1 MEMMIN
7 TTDKNVLSFQN
18 KKLQN
23 ATMHI
28 MQIAGK
34 IRNNWFEVGAII
46 AMVDAQELYKDD
58 GFNNVHEWTTRAFN
72 IKKTMSYDLLKIGKE
87 YTREILSEKGRTL
100 GYECNLVVPD
110 SSENFAL
117 TQVIR
122 MLPAGHE
129 KAQELVDAK
138 VITPDMSST
147 AIGKIIKGL
156 NETKEPEKP
165 EEEPKEELESTEEPK
180 EEPELD
186 EELEEVT
193 HGEWLRMTFDKISTQ
208 ELVEEL
214 KKRGFSVFDREGGEM

>member
-7 TTDKNVLSFQN
+7 TTDRNVLSFQN

-23 ATMHI
+23 ATMQI

-72 IKKTMSYDLLKIGKE
+72 IKKSMSYDLLKIGKE
-87 YTREILSEKGRTL
+87 YTREILSDKGRTI

-138 VITPDMSST
+138 LITPDMTST
-147 AIGKIIKGL
+147 AISKVIKGL
-156 NETKEPEKP
+156 NEPEQEEEPEKVSEP
-165 EEEPKEELESTEEPK
+165 SEPSEEP
-180 EEPELD
+180 
-186 EELEEVT
+186 EEVT
-193 HGEWLRMTFDKISTQ
+193 HYEWLRMTFDKISTQ

>member
-23 ATMHI
+23 ATMQI

-46 AMVDAQELYKDD
+46 AMVDEQELYKDD

-87 YTREILSEKGRTL
+87 YTREILSEKGRTI
-100 GYECNLVVPD
+100 GYECNLIVPD

-129 KAQELVDAK
+129 KAQELVNAK
-138 VITPDMSST
+138 LITPDMTST
-147 AIGKIIKGL
+147 AIGKVIKGL
-156 NETKEPEKP
+156 NEPEEP
-165 EEEPKEELESTEEPK
+165 EEEPEEAPTNPEP
-180 EEPELD
+180 
-186 EELEEVT
+186 EEVT
-193 HGEWLRMTFDKISTQ
+193 HEEWLRMTFDKISTE

>member
-23 ATMHI
+23 ATMQI

-46 AMVDAQELYKDD
+46 AMVDEQELYKDD

-87 YTREILSEKGRTL
+87 YTREILSEKGRTI
-100 GYECNLVVPD
+100 GYECNLIVPD

-129 KAQELVDAK
+129 KAQELVNAK
-138 VITPDMSST
+138 LITPDMTST
-147 AIGKIIKGL
+147 AIGKVIKGL
-156 NETKEPEKP
+156 NEPDES
-165 EEEPKEELESTEEPK
+165 EEEPEEVTTPNH
-180 EEPELD
+180 P

-193 HGEWLRMTFDKISTQ
+193 HEEWLRMTFDKITTE

>member
-7 TTDKNVLSFQN
+7 TTDRTVLAFTN

-23 ATMHI
+23 ATMQI

-46 AMVDAQELYKDD
+46 ATVDEQELYKDD
-58 GFNNVHEWTTRAFN
+58 GFNNVHEWTARAFN
-72 IKKTMSYDLLKIGKE
+72 IKKSMSYDLLKIGKE

-100 GYECNLVVPD
+100 GYECNLEVPD

-129 KAQELVDAK
+129 KVQELVTAK
-138 VITPDMSST
+138 VITPDMTST
-147 AIGKIIKGL
+147 AIGKVIKGL
-156 NETKEPEKP
+156 TAKDEPTDEPEATDNN
-165 EEEPKEELESTEEPK
+165 EPTTEPA
-180 EEPELD
+180 
-186 EELEEVT
+186 EVS
-193 HGEWLRMTFDKISTQ
+193 HSEWLRMTFDKISTA
-208 ELVEEL
+208 ELITEL
-214 KKRGFSVFDREGGEM
+214 KNRGFIVYDREGGEQ

>member
-7 TTDKNVLSFQN
+7 TTDRTALTFTN

-23 ATMHI
+23 ATMQI

-46 AMVDAQELYKDD
+46 ATVDEQELYKDD
-58 GFNNVHEWTTRAFN
+58 GFNTVHEWTARAFN
-72 IKKTMSYDLLKIGKE
+72 IKKSMSYDLLKIGKE

-100 GYECNLVVPD
+100 GYECNLEVPD

-129 KAQELVDAK
+129 KAQELVTAK
-138 VITPDMSST
+138 VITPDMTST
-147 AIGKIIKGL
+147 AIGKVIKGL
-156 NETKEPEKP
+156 TTKDEPTDEPETTDNN
-165 EEEPKEELESTEEPK
+165 EPTTEPA
-180 EEPELD
+180 
-186 EELEEVT
+186 EVS
-193 HGEWLRMTFDKISTQ
+193 HDEWLRLTFDKISTS
-208 ELVEEL
+208 ELIAEL
-214 KKRGFSVFDREGGEM
+214 KTRGFIVYDREGGEQ

>member
-23 ATMHI
+23 ATMQI

-87 YTREILSEKGRTL
+87 YTREILSDKGRTI
-100 GYECNLVVPD
+100 GYECNLIVPD

-138 VITPDMSST
+138 LITPDMSST
-147 AIGKIIKGL
+147 AISKVIKGL
-156 NETKEPEKP
+156 NEPEEP
-165 EEEPKEELESTEEPK
+165 EEEPEETSTTSEHVEEP
-180 EEPELD
+180 
-186 EELEEVT
+186 EEVT
-193 HGEWLRMTFDKISTQ
+193 HEEWLRMTFDKISTE

-214 KKRGFSVFDREGGEM
+214 KKRGFSVLNREGGEM

>member
-1 MEMMIN
+1 MEMMIT
-7 TTDKNVLSFQN
+7 TTDRNVLSFQN

-23 ATMHI
+23 ATMQI

-87 YTREILSEKGRTL
+87 YTREILSDKGCTI
-100 GYECNLVVPD
+100 GYECNLMVPD

-129 KAQELVDAK
+129 KAQELVSAK
-138 VITPDMSST
+138 VITPEMSST
-147 AIGKIIKGL
+147 AIGKVIKGL
-156 NETKEPEKP
+156 NEPEEP
-165 EEEPKEELESTEEPK
+165 EEETEKVSVPSEHSEEP
-180 EEPELD
+180 
-186 EELEEVT
+186 EEVT
-193 HGEWLRMTFDKISTQ
+193 HEEWLRMTFDKISTE
-208 ELVEEL
+208 ELVTEL
-214 KKRGFSVFDREGGEM
+214 KKRGFTVFDREGGEM

>member
-1 MEMMIN
+1 MDMMIN

-23 ATMHI
+23 ATMQI

-87 YTREILSEKGRTL
+87 YTREILSDKGRTI

-138 VITPDMSST
+138 LITPDMSST
-147 AIGKIIKGL
+147 AIGKVIKGL
-156 NETKEPEKP
+156 NEPEEP
-165 EEEPKEELESTEEPK
+165 EEEPEETSSTSEPSG
-180 EEPELD
+180 EPG
-186 EELEEVT
+186 EVT
-193 HGEWLRMTFDKISTQ
+193 HEEWLCMTFDKISTE
-208 ELVEEL
+208 ELIEEL
-214 KKRGFSVFDREGGEM
+214 KKRGFSVLNREGGEM

>member
-7 TTDKNVLSFQN
+7 TTDRTALTFTN

-23 ATMHI
+23 ATMQI

-46 AMVDAQELYKDD
+46 ATVDEQELYKDD
-58 GFNNVHEWTTRAFN
+58 GFNTVHEWTARAFN
-72 IKKTMSYDLLKIGKE
+72 IKKSMSYDLLKIGKE

-100 GYECNLVVPD
+100 GYECNLEVPD

-129 KAQELVDAK
+129 KAQELVTAK
-138 VITPDMSST
+138 VITPDMTST
-147 AIGKIIKGL
+147 AIGKVIKGL
-156 NETKEPEKP
+156 TAKDEP
-165 EEEPKEELESTEEPK
+165 TEEP
-180 EEPELD
+180 EETDNEPTTEPT
-186 EELEEVT
+186 EVS
-193 HGEWLRMTFDKISTQ
+193 HDEWLRMTFDKISTS
-208 ELVEEL
+208 ELITEL
-214 KKRGFSVFDREGGEM
+214 KARGFIVYDREGGEQ

>member
-7 TTDKNVLSFQN
+7 TTDRNILTFQN

-23 ATMHI
+23 ATMQI

-87 YTREILSEKGRTL
+87 YTREILSDKGRTI

-110 SSENFAL
+110 SSDNFAL

-138 VITPDMSST
+138 LITPDMSST
-147 AIGKIIKGL
+147 AIGKVIKGL
-156 NETKEPEKP
+156 NEPEEP
-165 EEEPKEELESTEEPK
+165 EEEPEKVSTTSVPSEEQ
-180 EEPELD
+180 
-186 EELEEVT
+186 EEVT
-193 HGEWLRMTFDKISTQ
+193 HEEWLRMTFDKISTT

>member
-7 TTDKNVLSFQN
+7 TTDKNILSFQN

-23 ATMHI
+23 ATMQI

-46 AMVDAQELYKDD
+46 AMVDSQELYKDD

-87 YTREILSEKGRTL
+87 YTREILSDKGRTI

-122 MLPAGHE
+122 MLPAGHD
-129 KAQELVDAK
+129 KAQELIDAK
-138 VITPDMSST
+138 LITPDMSST
-147 AIGKIIKGL
+147 AIGKVIKGL
-156 NETKEPEKP
+156 NEP
-165 EEEPKEELESTEEPK
+165 
-180 EEPELD
+180 EEPEEVEKTSNTSEPS
-186 EELEEVT
+186 EEPEEVT
-193 HGEWLRMTFDKISTQ
+193 HDEWLRMTFDKISTK

>member
-7 TTDKNVLSFQN
+7 TTDRTVLAFTN

-23 ATMHI
+23 ATMQI

-46 AMVDAQELYKDD
+46 AEVDAQELYKDD

-72 IKKTMSYDLLKIGKE
+72 IKKSMSYDLLKIGKE

-100 GYECNLVVPD
+100 GYECNLEVPD

-129 KAQELVDAK
+129 KAQELVTAK
-138 VITPDMSST
+138 VITPGMTST
-147 AIGKIIKGL
+147 AIGKVIKGL
-156 NETKEPEKP
+156 TAKDEP
-165 EEEPKEELESTEEPK
+165 TEEP
-180 EEPELD
+180 EATDNNEPKD
-186 EELEEVT
+186 EPTEVS
-193 HGEWLRMTFDKISTQ
+193 HDEWLRMTFDKISTS
-208 ELVEEL
+208 ELITEL
-214 KKRGFSVFDREGGEM
+214 KTRGFIVYDREGGEQ

>member
-7 TTDKNVLSFQN
+7 TTDRTALTFTN

-23 ATMHI
+23 ATMQI

-46 AMVDAQELYKDD
+46 ATVDEQELYKDD
-58 GFNNVHEWTTRAFN
+58 GFNTVHEWTARAFN
-72 IKKTMSYDLLKIGKE
+72 IKKSMSYDLLKIGKE

-100 GYECNLVVPD
+100 GYECNLEVPD

-129 KAQELVDAK
+129 KAQELVTAK
-138 VITPDMSST
+138 VITPDMTST
-147 AIGKIIKGL
+147 AIGKVIKGL
-156 NETKEPEKP
+156 TVKDEPEATDN
-165 EEEPKEELESTEEPK
+165 EPTTEPT
-180 EEPELD
+180 
-186 EELEEVT
+186 EVS
-193 HGEWLRMTFDKISTQ
+193 HDEWLRITFDKISTS
-208 ELVEEL
+208 ELITEL
-214 KKRGFSVFDREGGEM
+214 KNRGFIVYDREGGEQ

>member
-7 TTDKNVLSFQN
+7 TTDRNSLTFQN

-23 ATMHI
+23 ATMQI

-87 YTREILSEKGRTL
+87 YTREILSDKGRTI
-100 GYECNLVVPD
+100 GYECNLIVPD

-122 MLPAGHE
+122 MLPAGHD
-129 KAQELVDAK
+129 KAQELVDTK
-138 VITPDMSST
+138 VITPDMTAT
-147 AIGKIIKGL
+147 AIGKVIKGL
-156 NETKEPEKP
+156 KEP
-165 EEEPKEELESTEEPK
+165 EEPK
-180 EEPELD
+180 EEPVKSNGD
-186 EELEEVT
+186 ESSEEPEEPEVVT
-193 HGEWLRMTFDKISTQ
+193 REEWLRMTFDKISSQ
-208 ELVEEL
+208 ELIEEL
-214 KKRGFSVFDREGGEM
+214 QNRGYKIFDWNGDEM

>member
-23 ATMHI
+23 ATMQI

-87 YTREILSEKGRTL
+87 YTREILSDKGRTI
-100 GYECNLVVPD
+100 GYECNLIVPD

-138 VITPDMSST
+138 LITPDMSST
-147 AIGKIIKGL
+147 AISKVIKGL
-156 NETKEPEKP
+156 NEPEEP
-165 EEEPKEELESTEEPK
+165 EEEPVESSATSEPSEEP
-180 EEPELD
+180 
-186 EELEEVT
+186 EEVT
-193 HGEWLRMTFDKISTQ
+193 HEEWLRMTFDKITTG

-214 KKRGFSVFDREGGEM
+214 KKRGFSVLNREGGEM

>member
-7 TTDKNVLSFQN
+7 TTDRTALTFTN

-23 ATMHI
+23 ATMQI

-46 AMVDAQELYKDD
+46 ALVDAQELYKDD
-58 GFNNVHEWTTRAFN
+58 GFNNVHEWTARAFN
-72 IKKTMSYDLLKIGKE
+72 IKKSMSYDLLKIGKE
-87 YTREILSEKGRTL
+87 YTREILSEKGRVL
-100 GYECNLVVPD
+100 GYECNLEVPD

-129 KAQELVDAK
+129 KAQELVTAK

-147 AIGKIIKGL
+147 AIGKVVKGL
-156 NETKEPEKP
+156 TAKDEPTDEPETTD
-165 EEEPKEELESTEEPK
+165 EAESASEPA
-180 EEPELD
+180 
-186 EELEEVT
+186 EVS
-193 HGEWLRMTFDKISTQ
+193 HDEWLRMTFDKISTA
-208 ELVEEL
+208 ELIAEL
-214 KKRGFSVFDREGGEM
+214 KTRGFIVYDREGGAQ

>member
-7 TTDKNVLSFQN
+7 TTDRNSLTFQN

-23 ATMHI
+23 ATMQI

-87 YTREILSEKGRTL
+87 YTREILSDKGRTI
-100 GYECNLVVPD
+100 GYECNLIVPD

-122 MLPAGHE
+122 MLPAGHD
-129 KAQELVDAK
+129 KAQELVYTK
-138 VITPDMSST
+138 VITPDMTAT
-147 AIGKIIKGL
+147 AIGKVIKGL
-156 NETKEPEKP
+156 KEPEEPEEELSESTGSEPTKEPE
-165 EEEPKEELESTEEPK
+165 
-180 EEPELD
+180 
-186 EELEEVT
+186 EVT
-193 HGEWLRMTFDKISTQ
+193 HEEWLRMTFDKISTE
-208 ELVEEL
+208 ELVNEL
-214 KKRGFSVFDREGGEM
+214 KKRGFIVYDREGGEM

>member
-1 MEMMIN
+1 MEMMIK
-7 TTDKNVLSFQN
+7 TTDANVLSFQN

-23 ATMHI
+23 ATMQI

-87 YTREILSEKGRTL
+87 YTREITSEKGRTI
-100 GYECNLVVPD
+100 GYECNLIVPD

-129 KAQELVDAK
+129 KAQELVNAK
-138 VITPDMSST
+138 LITPDMTST
-147 AIGKIIKGL
+147 AIGKVIKGL
-156 NETKEPEKP
+156 NEPEKA
-165 EEEPKEELESTEEPK
+165 EEEPEEVPTTSEPSEEP
-180 EEPELD
+180 
-186 EELEEVT
+186 EEVT
-193 HGEWLRMTFDKISTQ
+193 HAEWLRMTFDKISSA
-208 ELVEEL
+208 ELIEEL
-214 KKRGFSVFDREGGEM
+214 KKRGFTVFDREGGEM

>member
-7 TTDKNVLSFQN
+7 TTDRNVLSFQN

-23 ATMHI
+23 ATMQI

-46 AMVDAQELYKDD
+46 AMVDEQELYKDD

-87 YTREILSEKGRTL
+87 YTREILSDKGRTI
-100 GYECNLVVPD
+100 GYECNLIVPD

-129 KAQELVDAK
+129 KAQELVNAK
-138 VITPDMSST
+138 LITPDMTST
-147 AIGKIIKGL
+147 AIGKVIKGL
-156 NETKEPEKP
+156 NEP
-165 EEEPKEELESTEEPK
+165 
-180 EEPELD
+180 
-186 EELEEVT
+186 EELEEEPEEVT
-193 HGEWLRMTFDKISTQ
+193 HEEWLRMTFDKISTE

>member
-7 TTDKNVLSFQN
+7 TTDRTALTFTN

-23 ATMHI
+23 ATMQI

-46 AMVDAQELYKDD
+46 ALVDAQELYKDD
-58 GFNNVHEWTTRAFN
+58 GFNNVHEWTARAFN
-72 IKKTMSYDLLKIGKE
+72 IKKSMSYDLLKIGKE
-87 YTREILSEKGRTL
+87 YTREILSEKGRVL
-100 GYECNLVVPD
+100 GYECNLEVPD

-129 KAQELVDAK
+129 KAQELVTAK

-147 AIGKIIKGL
+147 AIGKVVKGL
-156 NETKEPEKP
+156 TAKDEPTD
-165 EEEPKEELESTEEPK
+165 ELETTDEAEPVN
-180 EEPELD
+180 EPA
-186 EELEEVT
+186 EVS
-193 HGEWLRMTFDKISTQ
+193 HDEWLRMTFDKISTA
-208 ELVEEL
+208 ELIAEL
-214 KKRGFSVFDREGGEM
+214 KTRGFIVYDREGGEQ

>member
-23 ATMHI
+23 ATMQI

-72 IKKTMSYDLLKIGKE
+72 IKKSMSYDLLKIGKE
-87 YTREILSEKGRTL
+87 YTREILSDKGRTI
-100 GYECNLVVPD
+100 GYECNLIVPD

-129 KAQELVDAK
+129 KAQELVNAK
-138 VITPDMSST
+138 LITPDMTST
-147 AIGKIIKGL
+147 AISKVIKGL
-156 NETKEPEKP
+156 NEPEEP
-165 EEEPKEELESTEEPK
+165 EEEPEKTSNVSEPS
-180 EEPELD
+180 EEPE
-186 EELEEVT
+186 EVS
-193 HGEWLRMTFDKISTQ
+193 HDEWLRMTFDKISTE
-208 ELVEEL
+208 ELVIEL
-214 KKRGFSVFDREGGEM
+214 KKRGFTVFDREGGEM

>member
-7 TTDKNVLSFQN
+7 TTDKNILSFQN

-23 ATMHI
+23 ATMQI

-87 YTREILSEKGRTL
+87 YTREILSDKGRTI
-100 GYECNLVVPD
+100 GYECNLIVPD

-129 KAQELVDAK
+129 KVQELVDAK
-138 VITPDMSST
+138 LITPDMTST
-147 AIGKIIKGL
+147 AIGKVIKGL
-156 NETKEPEKP
+156 KEPE
-165 EEEPKEELESTEEPK
+165 EA
-180 EEPELD
+180 EEPENASTTPEPSEPS
-186 EELEEVT
+186 EEPEEVT
-193 HGEWLRMTFDKISTQ
+193 HGEWLRMTFDKISTE